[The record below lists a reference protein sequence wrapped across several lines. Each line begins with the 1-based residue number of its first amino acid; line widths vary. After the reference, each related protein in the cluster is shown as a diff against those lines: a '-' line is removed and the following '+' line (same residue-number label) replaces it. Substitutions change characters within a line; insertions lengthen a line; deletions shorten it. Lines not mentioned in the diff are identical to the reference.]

1 MRFPTAIEWC
11 VVAAIAGVL
20 LALVIPGSDFD
31 RTHRFPPAS
40 PNASDNLQE
49 IAGEYHEGVRYVHSY
64 LSILPDGRYS
74 SFVSTCTGVCNRESG
89 FVRRIG
95 DAYALSPTKP
105 IDSRLARVSVPIR
118 WKGRYYLIPPDKM
131 QEFCISIID
140 GDEPRNEPPGD
151 YYLREPN
158 VPVDG
163 IPEMPEQWA
172 AYLQENLV
180 IGKVIAVQNGGRV
193 KIDLGSAKGIE
204 VGNVLAV
211 QGRDRYGP
219 QRLFVVTVE
228 TETCIAEESKLGST
242 QTPLEVG
249 KCVVMQ
255 RDVRRPRGE

>member
-1 MRFPTAIEWC
+1 MQ
-11 VVAAIAGVL
+11 
-20 LALVIPGSDFD
+20 S
-31 RTHRFPPAS
+31 H
-40 PNASDNLQE
+40 
-49 IAGEYHEGVRYVHSY
+49 
-64 LSILPDGRYS
+64 LSILADGRYS
-74 SFVSTCTGVCNRESG
+74 SFVSTCTGVCDRESG

-95 DAYALSPTKP
+95 DSYVLTPTKP
-105 IDSRLARVSVPIR
+105 IDSRIARVLVPIR
-118 WKGRYYLIPPDKM
+118 WKGRYYLIPPEKM

-172 AYLQENLV
+172 TYLQENLV
-180 IGKVIAVQNGGRV
+180 IGKVIAVLEGGRL

-211 QGRDRYGP
+211 QGRERYGP

-228 TETCIAEESKLGST
+228 IETCIAEEPKLGST
-242 QTPLEVG
+242 GAPLGVG
-249 KCVVMQ
+249 RCVVMQ
-255 RDVRRPRGE
+255 RDIMRPRNQ